1 MLSTDAMERIAE
13 QAFNKFVDVG
23 KASRIEDDFVEGE
36 IPVWTDVDDY
46 YMTSAKCTIPGD
58 VIKDW
63 LYDDF
68 RTNVEK
74 YLRACGYRA
83 INDMINPN
91 DIPSPIYYF
100 EYCMDFYQNVED
112 YFWEHRYPDLRDA
125 YFEKH
130 ARKAED

>member
-1 MLSTDAMERIAE
+1 MISADAMERIEE

-36 IPVWTDVDDY
+36 IPVWTDADDY
-46 YMTSAKCTIPGD
+46 YMTSAKCTIPGA

-74 YLRACGYRA
+74 YLHACGYRA
-83 INDMINPN
+83 ISNMVDPN

-100 EYCMDFYQNVED
+100 EYCMDIYDDIVD
-112 YFWEHRYPDLRDA
+112 YFWDYIYPDKQQQ
-125 YFEKH
+125 YFEDH
-130 ARKAED
+130 AERSYD

>member
-1 MLSTDAMERIAE
+1 MLTLGAMERIEE
-13 QAFNKFVDVG
+13 QAFEKFVENG
-23 KASRIEDDFVEGE
+23 KMSSVEDDDLVGE
-36 IPVWTDVDDY
+36 IPDWYDADAYHMVRGE
-46 YMTSAKCTIPGD
+46 CTIPGD

-68 RTNVEK
+68 RTIVEY
-74 YLRACGYRA
+74 YLKSCGYHD
-83 INDMINPN
+83 ISDTINPQE
-91 DIPSPIYYF
+91 IPSITYYF